1 MMGPRI
7 EFERLVK
14 DHSRELYG
22 YLWRMLGDPAEAQD
36 CLQES
41 FLKAY
46 RVYTR
51 LDEDA
56 NTRAWL
62 YKIATNTA
70 LTQLKRRGRVDG
82 YSTEFVERLAS
93 GEAGV
98 EVQVERKA
106 RLAKVHAAVMELP
119 QKQKTALMMRK
130 YQEMSYAEIAK
141 ALNCSQEAARA
152 NVYQGLRKL
161 RKQLSEEVKA

>member
-1 MMGPRI
+1 MI
-7 EFERLVK
+7 DFERLVK
-14 DHSRELYG
+14 EHSRELYA

-46 RVYTR
+46 GAFKR
-51 LDEDA
+51 LDADA
-56 NTRAWL
+56 NFRAWL

-70 LTQLKRRGRVDG
+70 LTQLKKRGRTDG

-98 EVQVERKA
+98 EAQVEQKA
-106 RLAKVHAAVMELP
+106 RLAQVHAAVLRLP
-119 QKQKTALMMRK
+119 KKQKAALLMRK
-130 YQEMSYAEIAK
+130 YQEMSYREIGA
-141 ALNCSQEAARA
+141 ALDCSAEAARA
-152 NVYQGLRKL
+152 NVYQGLQKL
-161 RKQLSEEVKA
+161 RRQLGEEVTA